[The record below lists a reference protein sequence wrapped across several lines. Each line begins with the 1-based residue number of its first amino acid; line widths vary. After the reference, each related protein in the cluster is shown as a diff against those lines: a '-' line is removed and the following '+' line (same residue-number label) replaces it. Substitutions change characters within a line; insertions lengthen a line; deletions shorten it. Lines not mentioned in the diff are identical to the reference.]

1 MRRLLTGSVLVLLIC
16 APALAAGPAAKVSD
30 LAWMTGHYK
39 GNTGN
44 GTLEERWAIP
54 EAGSI
59 AALVRSTADGATNMI
74 ELISIEEEGG
84 SLMLRLKQ
92 WDPGM
97 KPRADGFQVM
107 ELIEIGDHK
116 VVFKNTGEVGL
127 QQLGYS
133 RSGNQ
138 FTISIKTAQ
147 GAFDIPLTS
156 QSPH

>member
-1 MRRLLTGSVLVLLIC
+1 MRRLLIGSALVLMIC
-16 APALAAGPAAKVSD
+16 APAFADGPAAKVSD

-44 GTLEERWAIP
+44 GSLEENWAMP
-54 EAGSI
+54 DGGSI
-59 AALVRSTADGATNMI
+59 ASLVRSTSDGATNMI
-74 ELISIEEEGG
+74 ELIVIEEVGD

-116 VVFKNTGEVGL
+116 VVFKNTGDVGL

-133 RSGNQ
+133 RDGGQ

-147 GAFDIPLTS
+147 GAFDIPLTR

>member
-1 MRRLLTGSVLVLLIC
+1 MRRMLIGFALVLFAS
-16 APALAAGPAAKVSD
+16 APALAEGPAAKVSD

-39 GNTGN
+39 GNTGT

-74 ELISIEEEGG
+74 
-84 SLMLRLKQ
+84 
-92 WDPGM
+92 
-97 KPRADGFQVM
+97 
-107 ELIEIGDHK
+107 
-116 VVFKNTGEVGL
+116 
-127 QQLGYS
+127 YS
-133 RSGNQ
+133 RSGND
-138 FTISIKTAQ
+138 FTISIKTAG